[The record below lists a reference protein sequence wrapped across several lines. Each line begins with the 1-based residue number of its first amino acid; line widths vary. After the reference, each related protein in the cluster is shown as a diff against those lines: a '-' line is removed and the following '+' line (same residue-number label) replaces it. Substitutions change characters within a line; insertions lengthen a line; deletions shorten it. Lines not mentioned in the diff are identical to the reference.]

1 MKIFKSLL
9 LISILSLPN
18 AVAINHYLLSESHFV
33 CSDSETHIHQ
43 KIDECV
49 VDNFTVNFSDF
60 DFLDYKDKPDFQIE
74 NSLQILFSDTFHTK
88 SNFYNFSLRGPPI
101 I

>member
-1 MKIFKSLL
+1 MKVFKSLL

-33 CSDSETHIHQ
+33 CFDSETHIHQ
-43 KIDECV
+43 KIDECF

-60 DFLDYKDKPDFQIE
+60 DFSDNIDKSDFQIE

>member
-1 MKIFKSLL
+1 MKVFNSLL

-49 VDNFTVNFSDF
+49 VDNFTVNFSDLNF
-60 DFLDYKDKPDFQIE
+60 SDNVAKLDFQIV
-74 NSLQILFSDTFHTK
+74 NSLQILFSNTFHTK

>member
-33 CSDSETHIHQ
+33 CSDSETHVHQ

-49 VDNFTVNFSDF
+49 VDNFNVNFSDLNF
-60 DFLDYKDKPDFQIE
+60 SDNVSKLDFQIV

-88 SNFYNFSLRGPPI
+88 SNFYKFSLRGPPI

>member
-1 MKIFKSLL
+1 MKVFKSLL

-18 AVAINHYLLSESHFV
+18 ALAINHYLLSESHFV

-60 DFLDYKDKPDFQIE
+60 DFLDYIDKPDFQIE

-88 SNFYNFSLRGPPI
+88 SNFYKFSLRGPPI

>member
-1 MKIFKSLL
+1 MKVFKSLL

-60 DFLDYKDKPDFQIE
+60 DFLDYIDKPDFQIE

-88 SNFYNFSLRGPPI
+88 SNFYNFSLRGPPLV
-101 I
+101 